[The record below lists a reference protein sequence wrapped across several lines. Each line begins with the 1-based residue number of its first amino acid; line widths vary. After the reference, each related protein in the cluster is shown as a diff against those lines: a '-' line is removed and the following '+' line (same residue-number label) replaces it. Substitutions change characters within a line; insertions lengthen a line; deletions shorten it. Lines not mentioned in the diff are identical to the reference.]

1 MNAKELSLQLR
12 NIGEKSAER
21 LLAVGIDSPEKLKEV
36 GVEKT
41 YLKILSRGLLPCS
54 FNASYLYAL
63 HGAIID
69 CDWRKIPEEKKN
81 EYKQFTEDLR
91 SGNF

>member
-1 MNAKELSLQLR
+1 MTYPNILFYKSMNAKELSLQLR

-21 LLAVGIDSPEKLKEV
+21 LLAVGIDSPEKLKEM
-36 GVEKT
+36 GVEKV

-54 FNASYLYAL
+54 FNAAYLYAL

-69 CDWRKIPEEKKN
+69 CDW
-81 EYKQFTEDLR
+81 
-91 SGNF
+91 